1 MTNTNHAVAS
11 PVLSRATLVKG
22 KCSKCREPRDREGQ
36 RYCRPCHAESMRES
50 RVRQRARL
58 DELMRAVSGMCAS
71 CTRRARREVLAVEL
85 VTAAIERE
93 RAS

>member
-1 MTNTNHAVAS
+1 MTNTNQTVAS

-22 KCSKCREPRDREGQ
+22 RCSKCREPRDREGQ
-36 RYCRPCHAESMRES
+36 RYCRPCHAAANRES
-50 RVRQRARL
+50 RARQRARL
-58 DELMRAVSGMCAS
+58 DALMQTVSGMCAS